1 MFVVEVRLAAENLKA
16 RVVQVTFK
24 GLHFPQEIMDL
35 VSKFMNGVG
44 IMKPEYELL
53 LNNQLPDLD
62 PDKVEIILKRFILT
76 TWICIWQCLQHQFS
90 SDHQH

>member
-1 MFVVEVRLAAENLKA
+1 MFVVEVRLAAKNLKA

-35 VSKFMNGVG
+35 MSKFMNGVG

-53 LNNQLPDLD
+53 NNQLLDLDPDLG
-62 PDKVEIILKRFILT
+62 PDKVEIIVLNVINVL
-76 TWICIWQCLQHQFS
+76 
-90 SDHQH
+90 

>member
-24 GLHFPQEIMDL
+24 GLHFPQEITDL
-35 VSKFMNGVG
+35 MSKFMNGVG
-44 IMKPEYELL
+44 IMKPEYKL

-62 PDKVEIILKRFILT
+62 PDKVEIIVLNVINVL
-76 TWICIWQCLQHQFS
+76 
-90 SDHQH
+90 

>member
-24 GLHFPQEIMDL
+24 GLHFQQEITDL
-35 VSKFMNGVG
+35 MSKFMNGVG

-53 LNNQLPDLD
+53 NNQLLDLDPDLD
-62 PDKVEIILKRFILT
+62 PDKVEIIVLNVINVL
-76 TWICIWQCLQHQFS
+76 
-90 SDHQH
+90 